1 MAGASLIVDHF
12 ATALQISCTRL
23 SMQTGVSGADQRRRL
38 DPRATSVR
46 RRRHPAVHA
55 ASLRLLTLLLLQAGV
70 SHVDYCTRPSVNKQV
85 YTRQMFATEKPTRQA
100 ACDRESPPSFALL
113 YLIANE
119 YSVTSYHFMFA
130 TCPLRTE

>member
-55 ASLRLLTLLLLQAGV
+55 ASLRLLTLLLLQA
-70 SHVDYCTRPSVNKQV
+70 SVMSITV
-85 YTRQMFATEKPTRQA
+85 HGRQ
-100 ACDRESPPSFALL
+100 
-113 YLIANE
+113 
-119 YSVTSYHFMFA
+119 
-130 TCPLRTE
+130 